1 MISHYLKNWK
11 RKNYR
16 NAIDANY
23 FAKKIKILTGFA
35 VVTMECDSNNR
46 IVTKFRLWGFVSYII
61 WLVVYFYLSYITF
74 CEDQTI
80 LRSLYNTQLKH
91 YGDVFERFVSI
102 VYAVYAMWK
111 VPFNMSLN
119 YGYVQEILDIDRA
132 TFRVTFVSAMLQ
144 IVVSAARL
152 STVWITLKNVE
163 THIPIEVMVR
173 VAFYD
178 AVVMVTSSHYY
189 IYLILLKD
197 RYNMINKLL
206 RDIKERKAWEYTMYV
221 RSKPSTYEKTDELQG
236 KYVCEKIKDCAKIY
250 SMLYK
255 AHRTA
260 KLMFGFA
267 LLLTMLFC
275 LLYIILYLFYFME
288 ATASGLFH
296 DTRRYVYFL
305 IYVFWQIAYSLGVI
319 YFSIYF
325 SEATVKE
332 VRLQFFIQESMC
344 FHD

>member
-1 MISHYLKNWK
+1 M
-11 RKNYR
+11 KNYR
-16 NAIDANY
+16 NVIDSIY
-23 FAKKIKILTGFA
+23 FAKNVKILTGFA

-46 IVTKFRLWGFVSYII
+46 IFTKFSLLGFVTYTIWLVIYFYVSYI
-61 WLVVYFYLSYITF
+61 SF

-91 YGDVFERFVSI
+91 YGDVFERIVSI
-102 VYAVYAMWK
+102 IYAIYAMWK
-111 VPFNMSLN
+111 VPFNISLTH
-119 YGYVQEILDIDRA
+119 GYIQEIIDVDRA
-132 TFRVTFVSAMLQ
+132 IEKIYVPVDHGKSARVTFFIATLQ

-152 STVWITLKNVE
+152 LTVWITLKNVE
-163 THIPIEVMVR
+163 THIPTEVMVR

-178 AVVMVTSSHYY
+178 AVVMVTTSHYY
-189 IYLILLKD
+189 FYLILLKD

-206 RDIKERKAWEYTMYV
+206 RDIKERKAWEYTVYV
-221 RSKPSTYEKTDELQG
+221 RREPCTVEKADELQD
-236 KYVCEKIKDCAKIY
+236 KYVCEKIKACARIY
-250 SMLYK
+250 GMLYN

-305 IYVFWQIAYSLGVI
+305 VYVFWQIAYSLGVI

-325 SEATVKE
+325 SEGTVKE
-332 VRLQFFIQESMC
+332 VSFKIFVI
-344 FHD
+344 